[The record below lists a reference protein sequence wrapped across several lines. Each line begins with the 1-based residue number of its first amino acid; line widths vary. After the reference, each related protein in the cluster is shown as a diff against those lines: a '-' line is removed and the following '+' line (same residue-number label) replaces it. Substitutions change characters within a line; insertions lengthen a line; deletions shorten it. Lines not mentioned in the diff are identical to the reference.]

1 VKRGV
6 REPLRHTQGE
16 GAGDPIGSPV
26 PFLAFDLSAT
36 IGGIM
41 ADNASPLNS
50 ELITLAGNV
59 QMVDHLDRIS
69 MELSSAAAPVAL
81 EEHGKALIADR
92 ELALAR

>member
-36 IGGIM
+36 IGGIV
-41 ADNASPLNS
+41 ADDANPSNS
-50 ELITLAGNV
+50 ELITLSVNV
-59 QMVDHLDRIS
+59 QMVEHLDRMS
-69 MELSSAAAPVAL
+69 MGLPSAAAPVAL
-81 EEHGKALIADR
+81 YEHGKALIADR
-92 ELALAR
+92 ELALAL